1 MPVSS
6 EDGPEPPHQLGVV
19 IDFVNT
25 FDLETGIE
33 ELGTGSELAAWLSER
48 SLLDDPGLAIREPQ
62 RTQALEFREALRALM
77 AAHNGASPD
86 PVAAAELEQVAR
98 RGQLAVRFSG
108 DGTSYLSP
116 AATGLTRALA
126 LLLMPVIESS
136 ADGSWERVKA
146 CRADDCLWAFYD
158 HSRNR
163 AGVWCDMAVCGN
175 RAKVRAYRQRKP
187 R

>member
-6 EDGPEPPHQLGVV
+6 ENRPDPPHQLGLV

-25 FDLETGIE
+25 FELETDIE
-33 ELGTGSELAAWLSER
+33 ELGTSFELAAWLLAR
-48 SLLDDPGLAIREPQ
+48 DLLDETNASIREPQ
-62 RTQALEFREALRALM
+62 RKQAIEFREALRALM
-77 AAHNGASPD
+77 AAHNGGAPD
-86 PVAAAELEQVAR
+86 RAAAAELEQVAR
-98 RGQLAVRFSG
+98 RGQVAVHFAPDGSSHLAA
-108 DGTSYLSP
+108 D
-116 AATGLTRALA
+116 ATGLARALA
-126 LLLMPVIESS
+126 LLLIPVIESS

-163 AGVWCDMAVCGN
+163 AGAWCSMAECGN